1 MVDIKALIEYNE
13 EVRNRYFESLRKLP
27 WAEFVKN
34 REASW
39 HSMRNIF
46 IHTLGA
52 IDHWLNFLQNEE
64 VHSRKEF
71 DDYKTIADISEYMR
85 RVETRTHKYLNSLTE
100 QGLMKKYT
108 VRNDAEETIEVTAE
122 DILIHVFEEEVH
134 HRGELIALMWQMN
147 VEPPLMGW
155 KYL

>member
-1 MVDIKALIEYNE
+1 MVDVKALIEYNE
-13 EVRNRYFESLRKLP
+13 EVRHRYFDSLRKLP

-52 IDHWLNFLQNEE
+52 VDYWLNFLQNEE

-71 DDYKTIADISEYMR
+71 DDYKTIAEVSEYMR
-85 RVETRTHKYLNSLTE
+85 HIEKRTHKYLNSLTE
-100 QGLMKKYT
+100 QRLMKKYRAT
-108 VRNDAEETIEVTAE
+108 NNAEETIEVTAE
-122 DILIHVFEEEVH
+122 DVLIHVFEEEVH
-134 HRGELIALMWQMN
+134 HRGELIALMWQIN

-155 KYL
+155 KHL